1 MSHTTLTVA
10 EFIKKFLNKEQQK
23 AVSAKEGVFLVVAG
37 AGSGKTRVITTR
49 IAHLIK
55 NEEVAPLSILALTFT
70 NKAAKEM
77 RERIRQFI
85 GHQTDLPFI
94 GTFHAYCLRL
104 LKQYAHLHNTPFLSI
119 LDEEDQ
125 HKLLNGIIH
134 RNNLTKR
141 TTAKKLS
148 YQISQLKNSSID
160 PLSDV
165 HHSSWNSSFMREV
178 YLSYEREKR
187 AQHSLDFDDLLLE
200 TVKLFKT
207 NAIFKQQFQQRI
219 RHILVD
225 EYQDTNVVQHALLKE
240 CCLDERASFSA
251 DSLCVVGD
259 EDQSIYSWRGA
270 TIANIINFKK
280 DFSQAKTIKI
290 EQNYRS
296 VQPILNL
303 ANHVI
308 QHNTERNPKNLWS
321 ERPGTD
327 RVRVIA
333 CLSEYQE
340 GEIVAQFLK
349 TTQKT
354 SSSPTAILYRAHY
367 QSRALEEA
375 LIKQSIPYTI
385 VGGIEFYERKEIKD
399 LLAYLRLMVNPF
411 DRVSFSRVI
420 NCPQRGLGEKFEEE
434 FYACWD
440 MEPLFDFKLI
450 AQDLLQRDALT
461 RAKKTAL
468 VSFITVFDAVSATDL
483 PSHALDR
490 ILSLTAYM
498 AYVKNSYE
506 TQEAESRMDNIKELL
521 HAVRYLE
528 EQGISSITQ
537 FLDDVAL
544 MQDKLS
550 TEEKGENPVLLM
562 TLHAAKGLEFD
573 QVVITGLEEGILP
586 SSRALTENNVE
597 EERRLLYVGITR
609 AKERLLMTHCRYRYT
624 YGQMNTQHE
633 SRFVQEMSPDLL
645 ACHDGSSRSIVEM
658 QRIFTQWLGITSV
671 PSATSSSVLTFGTA
685 KKAFSE
691 EPAQPKISTV
701 TIWKKNQPVQHKKF
715 GTGII
720 QMVEKKDDGSIYL
733 TIDFRV
739 GTKKID
745 AKFVT
750 QV

>member
-1 MSHTTLTVA
+1 
-10 EFIKKFLNKEQQK
+10 
-23 AVSAKEGVFLVVAG
+23 
-37 AGSGKTRVITTR
+37 
-49 IAHLIK
+49 
-55 NEEVAPLSILALTFT
+55 
-70 NKAAKEM
+70 
-77 RERIRQFI
+77 
-85 GHQTDLPFI
+85 
-94 GTFHAYCLRL
+94 
-104 LKQYAHLHNTPFLSI
+104 
-119 LDEEDQ
+119 
-125 HKLLNGIIH
+125 
-134 RNNLTKR
+134 
-141 TTAKKLS
+141 
-148 YQISQLKNSSID
+148 
-160 PLSDV
+160 
-165 HHSSWNSSFMREV
+165 
-178 YLSYEREKR
+178 
-187 AQHSLDFDDLLLE
+187 
-200 TVKLFKT
+200 
-207 NAIFKQQFQQRI
+207 
-219 RHILVD
+219 
-225 EYQDTNVVQHALLKE
+225 
-240 CCLDERASFSA
+240 
-251 DSLCVVGD
+251 
-259 EDQSIYSWRGA
+259 
-270 TIANIINFKK
+270 
-280 DFSQAKTIKI
+280 
-290 EQNYRS
+290 
-296 VQPILNL
+296 
-303 ANHVI
+303 
-308 QHNTERNPKNLWS
+308 
-321 ERPGTD
+321 
-327 RVRVIA
+327 
-333 CLSEYQE
+333 
-340 GEIVAQFLK
+340 
-349 TTQKT
+349 
-354 SSSPTAILYRAHY
+354 LYRAHY